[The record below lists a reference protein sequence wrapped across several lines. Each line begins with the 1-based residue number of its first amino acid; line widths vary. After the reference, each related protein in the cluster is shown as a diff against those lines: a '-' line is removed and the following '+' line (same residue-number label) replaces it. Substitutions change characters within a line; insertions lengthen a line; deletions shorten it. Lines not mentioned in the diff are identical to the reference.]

1 MTYISENWSRL
12 EESRKKAREHTEEM
26 DLLYPDETKHSV
38 DTARIHN
45 TANPCMNAGNEDME
59 IEVHDADSVSA
70 IFRFQKAK
78 TAVLN
83 FASFKEPG
91 GRFIDGSIAQEE
103 CLCHASNLYNVLVQF
118 TDGYYKWN
126 NENKNHALYKDRAL
140 YTPEIIFFSKDGE
153 QTKCDVITCA
163 APNKS
168 AAQKYCNISDEENA
182 DVLESRIQFLLSVAQ
197 EHEVKTLILGAY
209 GCGVFGQAPKEVA
222 VTFKKALQSAPW
234 SFERVIF
241 AIPDGRNQNLA
252 AFKEVFEGASDPS
265 DTEFEKESET
275 SFFVVIADS
284 YGKRKFISRNFPRA
298 FSYTMK
304 LAQSQRFDSRE
315 KAQKFID
322 GFNGYGKYPIL
333 NPEIREVIRIF
344 KVLK

>member
-1 MTYISENWSRL
+1 MTYISENWSKL
-12 EESRKKAREHTEEM
+12 AEKRKKAREHTEEM
-26 DLLYPDETKHSV
+26 DLLYPDETTHSV
-38 DTARIHN
+38 DTACIHD
-45 TANPCMNAGNEDME
+45 TANPCMNAGNEAME

-118 TDGYYKWN
+118 TDSYYKWN

-140 YTPEIIFFSKDGE
+140 YTPDIVFLSEDGE
-153 QTKCDVITCA
+153 QTVCDVITCA

-168 AAQKYCNISDEENA
+168 AAQKYCRISDEENA
-182 DVLESRIQFLLSVAQ
+182 DVLKSRIQFLLSVAQ
-197 EHEVKTLILGAY
+197 EHDVKTLILGAY
-209 GCGVFGQAPKEVA
+209 GCGVFGQDPKEVA
-222 VTFKKALQSAPW
+222 TIFKAALQAPW
-234 SFERVIF
+234 GFERVIF
-241 AIPDGRNQNLA
+241 AIPNGKNQNLT
-252 AFKEVFEGASDPS
+252 AFKEVFEGISAPS
-265 DTEFEKESET
+265 DTGVEQESET

-284 YGKRKFISRNFPRA
+284 YGKRKFVSRDFPRT

-304 LAQSQRFDSRE
+304 LAQSQRFESRE

-344 KVLK
+344 KLR